1 MKKKDPITKQPE
13 YTEKEKNF
21 ARLYV
26 DNYFQMAYKTNT
38 QIAIEAGYSK
48 DSAHQRAYE
57 LTTYKLKPHVVNLIE
72 SLKEDFRQQN
82 GITPDKH
89 MARLN
94 QLGRKAEEKDMIGVA
109 VNAEVHRGKMA
120 GYYVE
125 KKLIGTQNL
134 EDLTEDQIDQRL
146 KEIEDQ
152 YDLITTHEDKNAE

>member
-152 YDLITTHEDKNAE
+152 YDLITTHEEKDAE

>member
-152 YDLITTHEDKNAE
+152 YDLITTHEDKDAE

>member
-152 YDLITTHEDKNAE
+152 YDLIPTHEDKDAE

>member
-109 VNAEVHRGKMA
+109 VNAEVHRGKIA

-125 KKLIGTQNL
+125 KKLIGTSNL

-152 YDLITTHEDKNAE
+152 YYLITTHEDKNEE

>member
-146 KEIEDQ
+146 KEIEEQ
-152 YDLITTHEDKNAE
+152 YDLITTHEDKDAE

>member
-125 KKLIGTQNL
+125 KKLIGNASL
-134 EDLTEDQIDQRL
+134 EDLTEEQLDERM
-146 KEIEDQ
+146 KKIEEQ
-152 YDLITTHEDKNAE
+152 YDLITTHEDKNEE